1 MFKIFHKKIKYNSG
15 MTLVELM
22 VVLAIFV
29 IVTGITIFDYASFN
43 SNISLQKL
51 ADDVS
56 LSIRKAQSYAIGA
69 KGISGSFS
77 DSYGIHFSTQYGSGN
92 DLGGSSKS
100 FILFVDKNKNNK
112 YDAPSSNDL
121 CSVSYSECAEILSIK
136 TEDKITGIFVNGKKN
151 EGKEEMDILF
161 FRPNPDAHFYV
172 KGSNINDQKV
182 EIEITNTRSLKIKI
196 ISISNTGQISIE

>member
-1 MFKIFHKKIKYNSG
+1 MQYNSG

-29 IVTGITIFDYASFN
+29 IVTGITIFDYTSFS

-77 DSYGIHFSTQYGSGN
+77 DSYGVHFSTKYGTGN
-92 DLGGSSKS
+92 NLEGSVKS
-100 FILFVDKNKNNK
+100 FILFVDKDGNKE
-112 YDAPSSNDL
+112 YDSPSGGES
-121 CSVSYSECAEILSIK
+121 CSISSGECIEVLSIQ

-161 FRPNPDAHFYV
+161 FRPNPDSHFYI
-172 KGSNINDQKV
+172 KGNSINEQKV
-182 EIEITNTRSLKIKI
+182 EIQITNTRSLKIKT